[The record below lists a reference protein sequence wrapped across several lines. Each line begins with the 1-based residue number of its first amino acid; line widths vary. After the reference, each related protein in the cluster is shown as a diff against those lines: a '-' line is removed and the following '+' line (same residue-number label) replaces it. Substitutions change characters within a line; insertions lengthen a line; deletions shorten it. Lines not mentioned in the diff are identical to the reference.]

1 MSGRLYVL
9 QLVACCGFCF
19 MTECYAVSYFN
30 LSTPIRALYNVI
42 IRSAENVIGK
52 LMYVQNLSKQ
62 SPTHMNMLC
71 PSVRA

>member
-30 LSTPIRALYNVI
+30 LSTPIRAFI
-42 IRSAENVIGK
+42 IRCAENVIGK
-52 LMYVQNLSKQ
+52 ADVCPKLVKTIANTHEYVVPIS
-62 SPTHMNMLC
+62 
-71 PSVRA
+71 